1 MSSPNYG
8 DSGLQIKIPIEII
21 PETKGIR
28 KKIKEVQGRE
38 KARTGKTDDDLR
50 KLIESL
56 GIDIDF
62 GDVGSPYH
70 PVYGRSKL
78 AGTQNIFQG
87 GIAPIVKSQFYQSG
101 GDYPVPQGGGS
112 PYTNPYMS
120 SLGPMAQAQVPGG
133 GVGAPIQKGRLYGR
147 MANNM
152 NSHVSAYWGN
162 RLNINSPAQAAS
174 QAGAGWLEKAAGGAA
189 GAMAQGAGI
198 LKNPLAAV
206 ASRVGMLGPIGA
218 SAAAGIIAGVAAME
232 AYKVIVKEM
241 TKKGSVADKTFR
253 NVISTRYEALRTR
266 ELQQRHLVGFGA
278 GSQLITTTN
287 AGTTSPRNAYNTYEV
302 FNRDQAEIEE
312 KFRIRNGSGYE

>member
-38 KARTGKTDDDLR
+38 KARTGKTDEDLR

-87 GIAPIVKSQFYQSG
+87 GIAPIVKSQFYNSG

-120 SLGPMAQAQVPGG
+120 SLGPMANAQVPGG
-133 GVGAPIQKGRLYGR
+133 GVGAPIQKGRIYG
-147 MANNM
+147 MISGNA
-152 NSHVSAYWGN
+152 NSHVLAYNQSNPGLFNRIVSGLSAYGP
-162 RLNINSPAQAAS
+162 SS
-174 QAGAGWLEKAAGGAA
+174 AA
-189 GAMAQGAGI
+189 GA
-198 LKNPLAAV
+198 AALV
-206 ASRVGMLGPIGA
+206 RNPIGGGAQIA
-218 SAAAGIIAGVAAME
+218 SKVFAGSSLGALGAAAGIVAIMAAVGIE
-232 AYKVIVKEM
+232 ATKIVLKEI
-241 TKKGSVADKTFR
+241 TKKGSIADKTFR

>member
-38 KARTGKTDDDLR
+38 KATTGKTDADLR
-50 KLIESL
+50 KLIDSL
-56 GIDIDF
+56 GVDIDF

-78 AGTQNIFQG
+78 TGTQNVFQG
-87 GIAPIVKSQFYQSG
+87 GGAPIDKSQFYQSG

-112 PYTNPYMS
+112 PYTNPYTS
-120 SLGPMAQAQVPGG
+120 SLGPMANAQVPGG
-133 GVGAPIQKGRLYGR
+133 GVGAPVQKGRLYG
-147 MANNM
+147 MISGNA
-152 NSHVSAYWGN
+152 NSHVLAYNQSNPGLFSRIVSGLSAYGP
-162 RLNINSPAQAAS
+162 SS
-174 QAGAGWLEKAAGGAA
+174 VAGGAA
-189 GAMAQGAGI
+189 LLTNPVGGGSKIATKLLAGSSLGA
-198 LKNPLAAV
+198 
-206 ASRVGMLGPIGA
+206 LG
-218 SAAAGIIAGVAAME
+218 AAAGAVGIMAAVGIELTKM
-232 AYKVIVKEM
+232 ILREM
-241 TKKGSVADKTFR
+241 TKKGSIADKTFR
-253 NVISTRYEALRTR
+253 NVVSTRYEALRTR

>member
-70 PVYGRSKL
+70 PVYGKSKL
-78 AGTQNIFQG
+78 AGTQNVFQG
-87 GIAPIVKSQFYQSG
+87 GVAPIVKSQFYQSG
-101 GDYPVPQGGGS
+101 GNYPVPQGGGS
-112 PYTNPYMS
+112 PYTNPYTS
-120 SLGPMAQAQVPGG
+120 SLGPMANAQVPGG
-133 GVGAPIQKGRLYGR
+133 GVGAPIQKGRIYG
-147 MANNM
+147 MISGNA
-152 NSHVSAYWGN
+152 NSHVLAYNQSNPGLFSRIVSGLSAYGP
-162 RLNINSPAQAAS
+162 SS
-174 QAGAGWLEKAAGGAA
+174 AA
-189 GAMAQGAGI
+189 GAAA
-198 LKNPLAAV
+198 LA
-206 ASRVGMLGPIGA
+206 RNPIGGGAQIA
-218 SAAAGIIAGVAAME
+218 SKVLAGSSLGALGAAAGIVGIMAAVGIE
-232 AYKVIVKEM
+232 ATKIVLKEI

>member
-78 AGTQNIFQG
+78 TGTQSVFQG
-87 GIAPIVKSQFYQSG
+87 GGAPIDKSQFYNSG
-101 GDYPVPQGGGS
+101 GEYPVPQGGGS

-120 SLGPMAQAQVPGG
+120 SLGPMANAQVPGG
-133 GVGAPIQKGRLYGR
+133 GVGAPFQKGRSYGK
-147 MANNM
+147 MPNNM

-162 RLNINSPAQAAS
+162 RLNINKATQATS
-174 QAGAGWLEKAAGGAA
+174 QAGAGWLENAALGAA
-189 GAMAQGAGI
+189 GAAGKGLGI
-198 LKNPLAAV
+198 LRNPVTSVIGRLGSA
-206 ASRVGMLGPIGA
+206 GPIGLA
-218 SAAAGIIAGVAAME
+218 AAAGIAAGLVAME
-232 AYKVIVKEM
+232 TYKIVVKEL
-241 TKKGSVADKTFR
+241 TKKGSIADKSFK

>member
-50 KLIESL
+50 KLIDSL

-78 AGTQNIFQG
+78 TGTQNIFQG

-101 GDYPVPQGGGS
+101 GNYPVPQGGGS

-120 SLGPMAQAQVPGG
+120 SLGPMAHAQVPGG
-133 GVGAPIQKGRLYGR
+133 GVGAPIQKGRIYG
-147 MANNM
+147 MISGNA
-152 NSHVSAYWGN
+152 NSHVLAYNQSNPGLFSRIVSGLSAYGP
-162 RLNINSPAQAAS
+162 SS
-174 QAGAGWLEKAAGGAA
+174 AA
-189 GAMAQGAGI
+189 GAAA
-198 LKNPLAAV
+198 LA
-206 ASRVGMLGPIGA
+206 RNPIGGGAQIA
-218 SAAAGIIAGVAAME
+218 SKVLAGSSLGALGAAAGIVGIMAAVGIE
-232 AYKVIVKEM
+232 ATKIVLKEI

>member
-38 KARTGKTDDDLR
+38 KARTGKTDNDLR

-78 AGTQNIFQG
+78 TGTQSVFQG
-87 GIAPIVKSQFYQSG
+87 GNAPIDKSQFYNSG

-120 SLGPMAQAQVPGG
+120 SLGPMANAQVPGG
-133 GVGAPIQKGRLYGR
+133 GVGAPFQKGRSYGK
-147 MANNM
+147 MPNNM

-162 RLNINSPAQAAS
+162 RLNINSPVQAA
-174 QAGAGWLEKAAGGAA
+174 
-189 GAMAQGAGI
+189 AQGGI
-198 LKNPLAAV
+198 GLA
-206 ASRVGMLGPIGA
+206 
-218 SAAAGIIAGVAAME
+218 AAAGIAAGLVAME
-232 AYKVIVKEM
+232 TYKIVVKEL
-241 TKKGSVADKTFR
+241 TKKGSIADKSFK